1 MILIFLVDT
10 FCIHVVFGHSAAI
23 MFSSSLLFVVLAGA
37 AIAFTPA
44 GFQPAS
50 SNNLTVVFGNTLA
63 VNGKNILKAGKQSLQ
78 SSPAAPHTT

>member
-1 MILIFLVDT
+1 LSIPFAFYVG
-10 FCIHVVFGHSAAI
+10 FGHSAAI
-23 MFSSSLLFVVLAGA
+23 MFSSLLLFVVIAGA
-37 AIAFTPA
+37 TIAFTPA

-78 SSPAAPHTT
+78 YSPAVPHTI